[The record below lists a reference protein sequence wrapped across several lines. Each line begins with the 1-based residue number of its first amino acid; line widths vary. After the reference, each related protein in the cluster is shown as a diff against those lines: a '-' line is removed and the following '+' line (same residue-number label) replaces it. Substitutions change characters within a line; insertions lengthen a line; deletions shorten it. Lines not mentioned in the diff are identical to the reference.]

1 MSAFLHCCLAV
12 AAFRQF
18 IHCVMPFSD
27 NPLLLHSQCLSALF
41 LLPPVFVPGI
51 KVLLSWKTGTLF
63 KLLFDDKK
71 MATYPGPNCRNIKHQ
86 SGNKTENTS
95 GPLCFAFIAL
105 HTSQELI
112 LKAHKNSYE
121 TRPTWPWLSTKIHCI
136 HRQTQTHT
144 RAHSEIYVNLVN
156 IVEWIFTNRIKY
168 SCNEI

>member
-1 MSAFLHCCLAV
+1 MSAFLHCCLGV

-18 IHCVMPFSD
+18 IHCVMLSSD
-27 NPLLLHSQCLSALF
+27 YPLLLHSLCCHQFLF
-41 LLPPVFVPGI
+41 LEL
-51 KVLLSWKTGTLF
+51 KCCSAEKLAHSLSCCLMI
-63 KLLFDDKK
+63 KK
-71 MATYPGPNCRNIKHQ
+71 MATYLGPSCRNIKHQ

-156 IVEWIFTNRIKY
+156 IVE
-168 SCNEI
+168 